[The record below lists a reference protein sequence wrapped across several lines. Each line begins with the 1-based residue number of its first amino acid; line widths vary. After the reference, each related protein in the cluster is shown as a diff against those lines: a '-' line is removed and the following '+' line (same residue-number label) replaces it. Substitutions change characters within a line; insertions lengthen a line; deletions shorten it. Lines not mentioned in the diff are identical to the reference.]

1 MENKLS
7 VRCTPLSIFSPNRL
21 LDYSIDSNKEDHGP
35 IHNFRPIVAAYYIIY
50 IIIIAFFM
58 VNIFVGFV
66 IVTFQ
71 NEGEQEY
78 KNCELDKNQVSL
90 PNRTGSRHRYTYTD
104 TLYMLYMDTDIQ
116 IFSSDSTAELHR
128 VCVKGETSTKIH
140 TEASNT
146 VQSVVVRHI
155 SAVRVHHFHSDH
167 DQHRDPSD
175 EVLSTTGNLHASV
188 RRSQYDLHRGLCP
201 RVYL

>member
-1 MENKLS
+1 MH
-7 VRCTPLSIFSPNRL
+7 FFRL
-21 LDYSIDSNKEDHGP
+21 LYKSIDSNEEGQGP

-90 PNRTGSRHRYTYTD
+90 LLTY
-104 TLYMLYMDTDIQ
+104 
-116 IFSSDSTAELHR
+116 
-128 VCVKGETSTKIH
+128 
-140 TEASNT
+140 
-146 VQSVVVRHI
+146 
-155 SAVRVHHFHSDH
+155 
-167 DQHRDPSD
+167 
-175 EVLSTTGNLHASV
+175 
-188 RRSQYDLHRGLCP
+188 
-201 RVYL
+201 